1 MFLCTKLLR
10 KVYKGQR
17 YYHIC
22 NNFNELGAMKFKKRF
37 KSQIKAKLCIIA
49 ESATHKMFF
58 ALRKVYTKSI
68 SLQIIRADT
77 VFDIWCNSDYFSAG
91 GWVIDKSLIQY
102 TIFYMFSMNY
112 GPFASHK
119 WLMAGGTLFYKF
131 FTSMH

>member
-1 MFLCTKLLR
+1 
-10 KVYKGQR
+10 
-17 YYHIC
+17 
-22 NNFNELGAMKFKKRF
+22 MKFKKRF

-91 GWVIDKSLIQY
+91 GWVIDIGELIAHTVY
-102 TIFYMFSMNY
+102 YFLYV
-112 GPFASHK
+112 
-119 WLMAGGTLFYKF
+119 
-131 FTSMH
+131 

>member
-17 YYHIC
+17 YDHIC
-22 NNFNELGAMKFKKRF
+22 NNFNELGAIKFKKKRF

-58 ALRKVYTKSI
+58 ALRKIYTKSI

-77 VFDIWCNSDYFSAG
+77 VFDI
-91 GWVIDKSLIQY
+91 
-102 TIFYMFSMNY
+102 
-112 GPFASHK
+112 
-119 WLMAGGTLFYKF
+119 
-131 FTSMH
+131 